1 MMTVQIWNC
10 LLHRR
15 KEHGSSLHSD
25 AILKEIGK
33 KVLRELDTDRI
44 DPHKD
49 VIKENWIHIF
59 FFFVANNSYLNH
71 HYLEADSSAGGAS
84 VQARAKSHREYRHIC
99 PISCCWL
106 ASLSLI
112 LTDMTPSMNLC
123 ICGSVIWVHPPRFHT
138 HIERLDH
145 VRACLPCNRL
155 VQFRR
160 SYASQGPPRAWTP
173 SCPGAWYLVGGKWRN
188 WHKHRPVLKSFA
200 RKTVHL

>member
-10 LLHRR
+10 LLLRR

-106 ASLSLI
+106 ANLSLI
-112 LTDMTPSMNLC
+112 WYLRW
-123 ICGSVIWVHPPRFHT
+123 IFVSV
-138 HIERLDH
+138 
-145 VRACLPCNRL
+145 A
-155 VQFRR
+155 R
-160 SYASQGPPRAWTP
+160 SYEFIRHVFILTLSALITYTGQVKLCFPGSTTGMNAILPRGLVP
-173 SCPGAWYLVGGKWRN
+173 SWGEMAEL
-188 WHKHRPVLKSFA
+188 
-200 RKTVHL
+200 T